1 MESKDK
7 EISEHTNFSTVSRR
21 DFLKYAGMTG
31 ALGLAGS
38 ALAACGGNKSNDSG
52 KKEEET
58 KQPSTQT
65 VTDMNGT
72 EVEVPVNPTKYADGW
87 FAHNEITIML
97 TGAEGLVATHCD
109 KKSFPWMYKVCPNM
123 EKATVTFGK
132 DFNFEELAK
141 LEPQVIL
148 IPRKTFAIKPRSLAF
163 LW

>member
-1 MESKDK
+1 MESKNK
-7 EISEHTNFSTVSRR
+7 KIIERTNFSSVSRR
-21 DFLKYAGMTG
+21 DFLKYAGATG
-31 ALGLAGS
+31 ILGFAGI
-38 ALAACGGNKSNDSG
+38 ALAACNGNKTDDSN
-52 KKEEET
+52 KKEDS
-58 KQPSTQT
+58 KQPTTQK

-72 EVEVPVNPTKYADGW
+72 EVEVPLNPTKYADGW

-141 LEPQVIL
+141 LEPQVI
-148 IPRKTFAIKPRSLAF
+148 FDS
-163 LW
+163 